1 MAKYILP
8 QCITEVKAKIIKLEE
23 NLNDFLWLSKTVP
36 KDVLTLI
43 SGTCKYITC
52 PGSHLCRCD

>member
-36 KDVLTLI
+36 QR
-43 SGTCKYITC
+43 C
-52 PGSHLCRCD
+52 PHLNLWNL